1 MSDAE
6 IDQEQLI
13 KELIAESFALRTKSE
28 HLSQYVETKIADLV
42 KTRSELSTIRGESG
56 RLKSESER
64 EIERL
69 KSESERE
76 IGQLKS
82 ESEREIERLKSE
94 SEREIGQLK
103 SESERE
109 IGQLKSESE
118 REIRRLRA
126 GIETANQQRNEL
138 QDKLDSL
145 ISEHEALGEANLQMT
160 SQRDRLRNRMAQVD
174 ASPEYRLAKR
184 LRRIL
189 GVILKD
195 APSQ

>member
-6 IDQEQLI
+6 VDQEQLI

-28 HLSQYVETKIADLV
+28 HLSQYVETRIADLV
-42 KTRSELSTIRGESG
+42 KTRSELSTIKG
-56 RLKSESER
+56 
-64 EIERL
+64 
-69 KSESERE
+69 
-76 IGQLKS
+76 
-82 ESEREIERLKSE
+82 E

-109 IGQLKSESE
+109 IGRLKSESE
-118 REIRRLRA
+118 LEIRRLRA

-160 SQRDRLRNRMAQVD
+160 SQRDRLRDRMAQVD
-174 ASPEYRLAKR
+174 SSPEYRLAKR

-189 GVILKD
+189 GVVLKD
-195 APSQ
+195 VPTQ

>member
-64 EIERL
+64 EIR
-69 KSESERE
+69 
-76 IGQLKS
+76 QLKS
-82 ESEREIERLKSE
+82 ESEREIK
-94 SEREIGQLK
+94 QLK

-109 IGQLKSESE
+109 IGQLKIESE

-160 SQRDRLRNRMAQVD
+160 SQRDRLRDRMAQVD
-174 ASPEYRLAKR
+174 SSPEYRLAKR

-189 GVILKD
+189 GVVLKD
-195 APSQ
+195 VPTQ

>member
-28 HLSQYVETKIADLV
+28 HLSQYVETRIADLV
-42 KTRSELSTIRGESG
+42 KTRSELSTIKGESEREIG
-56 RLKSESER
+56 RLKSESEL
-64 EIERL
+64 EIRRL
-69 KSESERE
+69 KSESE
-76 IGQLKS
+76 L
-82 ESEREIERLKSE
+82 
-94 SEREIGQLK
+94 
-103 SESERE
+103 
-109 IGQLKSESE
+109 
-118 REIRRLRA
+118 EIRRLRA

-160 SQRDRLRNRMAQVD
+160 SQRDRLRDRMAQLD
-174 ASPEYRLAKR
+174 SSPEYRLAKR

-189 GVILKD
+189 GVVLKD
-195 APSQ
+195 VPTQ

>member
-42 KTRSELSTIRGESG
+42 KTRSELSTIKGEIG
-56 RLKSESER
+56 RLKSESEH
-64 EIERL
+64 EIEQLKSESELEIRRL
-69 KSESERE
+69 KSESE
-76 IGQLKS
+76 L
-82 ESEREIERLKSE
+82 
-94 SEREIGQLK
+94 
-103 SESERE
+103 
-109 IGQLKSESE
+109 
-118 REIRRLRA
+118 EIRRLRA

-138 QDKLDSL
+138 EAKLDLL

-189 GVILKD
+189 GVVLKD
-195 APSQ
+195 APTQ

>member
-64 EIERL
+64 EIR
-69 KSESERE
+69 
-76 IGQLKS
+76 Q
-82 ESEREIERLKSE
+82 LKSE

-109 IGQLKSESE
+109 IGQLKIESE

-160 SQRDRLRNRMAQVD
+160 SQRDRLRDRMAQVD
-174 ASPEYRLAKR
+174 SSPEYRLAKR

-189 GVILKD
+189 GVVLKD
-195 APSQ
+195 VPTQ

>member
-6 IDQEQLI
+6 VDQEQLI

-28 HLSQYVETKIADLV
+28 HLSQYVETRIADLV
-42 KTRSELSTIRGESG
+42 KTRSELSTIKG
-56 RLKSESER
+56 
-64 EIERL
+64 
-69 KSESERE
+69 ESERE
-76 IGQLKS
+76 IG
-82 ESEREIERLKSE
+82 R
-94 SEREIGQLK
+94 
-103 SESERE
+103 
-109 IGQLKSESE
+109 LKSESE

-160 SQRDRLRNRMAQVD
+160 SQRDRLRDRMAQVD
-174 ASPEYRLAKR
+174 SSPEYRLAKR
-184 LRRIL
+184 LRRIF

-195 APSQ
+195 APTQ